1 MLYDEMRYAIND
13 IPLIAAYTNGKLS
26 EIYTVVYLT
35 GDVIAHIIRYDDMH
49 KAVSDAV
56 YWKYHTTVWI
66 SQIVIYKGDKIIS
79 VLTGRE

>member
-1 MLYDEMRYAIND
+1 MLYDEIE
-13 IPLIAAYTNGKLS
+13 IPLVAAYTNGKLS

-35 GDVIAHIIRYDDMH
+35 GDVIAHIIRYDDLS
-49 KAVSDAV
+49 KAVADAV

-66 SQIVIYKGDKIIS
+66 SQIVIYKGDKIVS

>member
-1 MLYDEMRYAIND
+1 MLYDEIE

-35 GDVIAHIIRYDDMH
+35 GDIIAHIIRYDDIH